1 VPVTVTAV
9 ALVAATVK
17 VDELPAVIEVG
28 LAARVTVGAGAGA
41 AGATVTAA
49 TDDALPPV
57 PVALAV

>member
-1 VPVTVTAV
+1 
-9 ALVAATVK
+9 LVAATVK